1 VVIAQAL
8 VCRPALVLADEP
20 TASLDS
26 TTQAELRALL
36 ATLQGRFGIA
46 LLLVSHDL
54 GALSGLA
61 RTVHVMYA
69 GAWWRRERRSRC
81 SVIPSIPTRA
91 ACCGPSRAFPPR
103 PPPGSGWRSCRSR
116 GLRPIRAT
124 CQGDVLSNPVART
137 GCPRAPSDLPRRPG
151 RQRGALFAASSIE
164 AEEPLI
170 RARGLTKRYTRPGGR
185 RGGGTVLAV
194 ADVDLTIARGTD
206 LALVGES
213 GSGKST
219 LARCLARLEEPTGG
233 ELWFEGADILAL
245 HGRRLRPFRERVQLI
260 LQDSATALD
269 PRLRAADIISEPLQV
284 LGRGNR
290 RQRRRRALEL
300 MEAVGLPA
308 ACADRRPLEL
318 SGGQR
323 QRLAIARA
331 LAVQPRLLI
340 LDEAFTGLDVSIQA
354 QIVSLLQDLRRRHGL
369 TYLYIS
375 HDLPLMARLADEM
388 AIMFQGRIVEHGRA
402 PSPPPAARAPR
413 RAAPVGSS
421 GGTHGRS
428 RG

>member
-1 VVIAQAL
+1 
-8 VCRPALVLADEP
+8 
-20 TASLDS
+20 
-26 TTQAELRALL
+26 
-36 ATLQGRFGIA
+36 
-46 LLLVSHDL
+46 
-54 GALSGLA
+54 
-61 RTVHVMYA
+61 M
-69 GAWWRRERRSRC
+69 
-81 SVIPSIPTRA
+81 
-91 ACCGPSRAFPPR
+91 
-103 PPPGSGWRSCRSR
+103 
-116 GLRPIRAT
+116 
-124 CQGDVLSNPVART
+124 
-137 GCPRAPSDLPRRPG
+137 
-151 RQRGALFAASSIE
+151 E

-170 RARGLTKRYTRPGGR
+170 RVRGLTKRYTHPGGR

-194 ADVDLTIARGTD
+194 AEVDLTIARGTD

-233 ELWFEGADILAL
+233 GIWFEGADLLAL
-245 HGRRLRPFRERVQLI
+245 RGRRLRPFRERVQLI

-290 RQRRRRALEL
+290 REQHRRALEL
-300 MEAVGLPA
+300 MEAVGLPV

-340 LDEAFTGLDVSIQA
+340 LDEAFAGLDVSIQA
-354 QIVSLLQDLRRRHGL
+354 QIAGLLQDLRRRQGL

-375 HDLPLMARLADEM
+375 HDLPLMVRLADEM
-388 AIMFQGRIVEHGRA
+388 AIMFQGRIVEQGDTARIIAA
-402 PSPPPAARAPR
+402 PAHPHTQALLAAVASLPAAATP
-413 RAAPVGSS
+413 
-421 GGTHGRS
+421 
-428 RG
+428 

>member
-1 VVIAQAL
+1 
-8 VCRPALVLADEP
+8 
-20 TASLDS
+20 
-26 TTQAELRALL
+26 
-36 ATLQGRFGIA
+36 
-46 LLLVSHDL
+46 
-54 GALSGLA
+54 
-61 RTVHVMYA
+61 M
-69 GAWWRRERRSRC
+69 
-81 SVIPSIPTRA
+81 
-91 ACCGPSRAFPPR
+91 
-103 PPPGSGWRSCRSR
+103 
-116 GLRPIRAT
+116 
-124 CQGDVLSNPVART
+124 
-137 GCPRAPSDLPRRPG
+137 
-151 RQRGALFAASSIE
+151 E

-170 RARGLTKRYTRPGGR
+170 RVRGLTKRYTRPGGR

-233 ELWFEGADILAL
+233 GIWFEGADILAL

-269 PRLRAADIISEPLQV
+269 PRLRGADIISEPLQV

-290 RQRRRRALEL
+290 RERRRRALEL

-308 ACADRRPLEL
+308 ACADRLPLEL

-354 QIVSLLQDLRRRHGL
+354 QIASLLQDLRRRHGL

-388 AIMFQGRIVEHGRA
+388 AIMFQGRIVEQGDTARIIAEPAHPHTQA
-402 PSPPPAARAPR
+402 LLAAVASLPAAATP
-413 RAAPVGSS
+413 
-421 GGTHGRS
+421 
-428 RG
+428 